1 MIGEAIRISLERAR
15 KLVGKL
21 NCFKLHEEW
30 WGIHILTGIPTFD
43 EEISLLLEEVAT
55 QDLFRGKNMLK
66 VSDGG
71 ATLASLF
78 VRGLH
83 LDPARVR
90 KLNIILEHFGIK
102 QGSGDELYVFTS
114 EEELEPS
121 IKRLL
126 AAILTVHALY
136 LEHILKPYEKEEREL
151 TIAFRGWYEDKPE
164 PFRKENQLIIPEHHR
179 EIIGTQSRTPH
190 RIDYGLWSSKPVF
203 VARVVQPYD
212 YSYNGFWFFSLDVQE
227 VPKMAILL
235 QPEKWR
241 GRALEVLENL
251 SKQDLI
257 NAVVRWEGAESTGE
271 LREKTDEI
279 LEIVGKRI

>member
-1 MIGEAIRISLERAR
+1 MNREVIRISLERAR

-21 NCFKLHEEW
+21 NCFELREEW
-30 WGIHILTGIPTFD
+30 WGTYILTGIPTFD
-43 EEISLLLEEVAT
+43 EEVSLLLEETAIK
-55 QDLFRGKNMLK
+55 DLYGGKDTLK

-71 ATLASLF
+71 TTMASLF

-83 LDPARVR
+83 LDSPARVR
-90 KLNIILEHFGIK
+90 KLNAILEHFGVK
-102 QGSGDELYVFTS
+102 QGAGDELYVLTS

-121 IKRLL
+121 LKRLI

-136 LEHILKPYEKEEREL
+136 LEHALKPYEKEEREL
-151 TIAFRGWYEDKPE
+151 TIAFRQWYESKPE
-164 PFRKENQLIIPEHHR
+164 SFRKKNQLITPEHNR
-179 EIIGTQSRTPH
+179 EIIGTQSKSPH
-190 RIDYGLWSSKPVF
+190 RIDYGLWNSRPVF
-203 VARVVQPYD
+203 VAKAVQPYD

-251 SKQDLI
+251 SRQDLI
-257 NAVVRWEGAESTGE
+257 NAVVRWVGLESREE
-271 LREKTDEI
+271 LCKKTEELLVEKS
-279 LEIVGKRI
+279 